1 MTNLA
6 PRSARYAGTD
16 ELKSNEMK
24 NATVMNK
31 KSFLWG
37 VLTGMVLTLVGL
49 LALGLAVGASG
60 EIEYLEKPVSY
71 ENKTETSFKVFQVLD
86 MGALASEIS
95 DLEIGIDLYE
105 GNTVVLQGKDFY
117 NDQIVKMKNPQRV
130 GTFSYTN
137 NRGLPMTV
145 PVIKGEING
154 EP

>member
-1 MTNLA
+1 
-6 PRSARYAGTD
+6 
-16 ELKSNEMK
+16 MK

-49 LALGLAVGASG
+49 IALAVGASD
-60 EIEYLEKPVSY
+60 EIEYLEKPVNY
-71 ENKTETSFKVFQVLD
+71 ENKTETSFKVLQVLD
-86 MGALASEIS
+86 IGALASELS

-154 EP
+154 VP

>member
-1 MTNLA
+1 
-6 PRSARYAGTD
+6 
-16 ELKSNEMK
+16 
-24 NATVMNK
+24 MNK

-37 VLTGMVLTLVGL
+37 ILTGMVLTLVGL
-49 LALGLAVGASG
+49 IALAVGASD
-60 EIEYLEKPVSY
+60 EIEYLEKPVNY
-71 ENKTETSFKVFQVLD
+71 ENKTETSFKVLQVLD
-86 MGALASEIS
+86 IGALASELS
-95 DLEIGIDLYE
+95 DLEIDIDLYE

-154 EP
+154 VP